1 MALASAKRMARR
13 SLFDTL
19 KMLRREGIDADV
31 RLVGTEVHVS
41 MAFPVPGGTPWT
53 RKFPR
58 TEMPRAAEALTAAA
72 ITLYPS
78 SALAKVSDLVAA
90 AVAATKPRV

>member
-1 MALASAKRMARR
+1 MVRR

-19 KMLRREGIDADV
+19 RMLRKEGIDADA
-31 RLVGTEVHVS
+31 RLVGSDIHVS

-58 TEMPRAAEALTAAA
+58 TEMHLAAEALTAAA

-78 SALAKVSDLVAA
+78 SAVAKVAELVAGA
-90 AVAATKPRV
+90 FAATKPRV

>member
-1 MALASAKRMARR
+1 MAGMIRR

-19 KMLRREGIDADV
+19 RMLRKEGIDADV
-31 RLVGTEVHVS
+31 RLVGSEVHVS

-58 TEMPRAAEALTAAA
+58 TEMPRAADALAAAA

-78 SALAKVSDLVAA
+78 SALAKVADLVAA
-90 AVAATKPRV
+90 AVSANKPRV